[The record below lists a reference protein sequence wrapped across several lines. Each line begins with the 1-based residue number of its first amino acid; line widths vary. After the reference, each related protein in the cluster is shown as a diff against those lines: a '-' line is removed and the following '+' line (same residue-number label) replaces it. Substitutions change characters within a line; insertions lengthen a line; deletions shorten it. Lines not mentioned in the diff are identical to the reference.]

1 MGEDTSC
8 DKVPNPRNG
17 LGILRSLNFQRDTEY
32 LGETTSVGE
41 AARLA
46 HRQAGRQLSPNLTG
60 DDSLVQLVHDLLVT
74 KDGTICAF
82 DAQAE
87 KSALEDS
94 DVSAGQMDPPSGT
107 PDCRLTVEVQQVD

>member
-46 HRQAGRQLSPNLTG
+46 HRQAGR
-60 DDSLVQLVHDLLVT
+60 
-74 KDGTICAF
+74 
-82 DAQAE
+82 
-87 KSALEDS
+87 
-94 DVSAGQMDPPSGT
+94 
-107 PDCRLTVEVQQVD
+107 